1 MNCSKDNFILDN
13 PQPVF
18 DGLYNFVSLKLGI
31 LCSNYPV
38 SAIDN
43 INGYRVGFLKK
54 ILNTI
59 ESLRVVIDLQKK
71 RR

>member
-1 MNCSKDNFILDN
+1 MIINHSKTIKYMNCSKDNFILDN

-38 SAIDN
+38 SAIDKSMDTEW
-43 INGYRVGFLKK
+43 VFLKK
-54 ILNTI
+54 Y
-59 ESLRVVIDLQKK
+59 
-71 RR
+71 